1 MRVPLKY
8 IAQRAIQFIPAVLF
22 VVMLTFSLVRLA
34 AGDPVFVLAG
44 ESGADPAYYEMMR
57 GRLGLDKPI
66 HLQFLGY
73 VWSLMHGDLGRSHIS
88 RVPVLSLI
96 WERVPATALLAVA
109 AIVFSTVVGMALGA
123 LSALK
128 AGSAIDRAVIVGSL
142 VGYATPLFWLGQIL
156 ILVFALQFRLFPVG
170 GMQSLGG
177 ERSGW
182 SHVWDVAQHLFL
194 PAVSLGLGQLAVV
207 ARITR
212 SSLLNVLDQD
222 FVRTARAKG
231 LPEAIVVGKHASR
244 NAVLPVIT
252 VVGANVAFLA
262 GGSVLVEL
270 IFGWPGIGRLLYDAL
285 LQRDYP
291 VTTGVF
297 LVVSMAVL
305 ATSFAVDIIYA
316 AVNPRISFE

>member
-1 MRVPLKY
+1 MYV
-8 IAQRAIQFIPAVLF
+8 AQRALQFVPAVLF
-22 VVMLTFSLVRLA
+22 VVILTFALVRLA

-66 HLQFLGY
+66 HLQFAGY
-73 VWSLMHGDLGRSHIS
+73 VWSLLHGDLGRSHIS
-88 RVPVLSLI
+88 RVPVLTLI
-96 WERVPATALLAVA
+96 WERVPATALLAAA
-109 AIVFSTVVGMALGA
+109 AIVFSTVVGMALGTV
-123 LSALK
+123 SALK

-156 ILVFALQFRLFPVG
+156 ILVFALQLGMFPVG

-177 ERSGW
+177 ERGGW
-182 SHVWDVAQHLFL
+182 SHVWDIARHLTL

-212 SSLLNVLDQD
+212 SSLLNVLGQD

-231 LPEAIVVGKHASR
+231 LPESVVVGKHASR

-252 VVGANVAFLA
+252 VVGANIAFLA

-305 ATSFAVDIIYA
+305 VTSFLVDMLYAV
-316 AVNPRISFE
+316 VNPRISFE

>member
-1 MRVPLKY
+1 MRVPLTY
-8 IAQRAIQFIPAVLF
+8 VAQRAVQFVPAVLF
-22 VVMLTFSLVRLA
+22 VVVLTFALVRLA

-66 HLQFLGY
+66 HMQFAGY
-73 VWSLMHGDLGRSHIS
+73 VWSLLHGDFGRSHIS
-88 RVPVLSLI
+88 RVPVLTLI
-96 WERVPATALLAVA
+96 WERVPATALLAAA
-109 AIVFSTVVGMALGA
+109 AIVFSTVVGMALGTV
-123 LSALK
+123 SALK
-128 AGSAIDRAVIVGSL
+128 AGGAIDRAVIVGSL

-156 ILVFALQFRLFPVG
+156 ILVFALQLGVFPVG

-177 ERSGW
+177 ERGGW
-182 SHVWDVAQHLFL
+182 AHVWDVGRHLVL

-212 SSLLNVLDQD
+212 SSLLNVLGQD

-231 LPEAIVVGKHASR
+231 LPESIVVGKHASR

-297 LVVSMAVL
+297 LVVSLAVL
-305 ATSFAVDIIYA
+305 ITSFAMDILYA
-316 AVNPRISFE
+316 LVNPRISFD

>member
-8 IAQRAIQFIPAVLF
+8 IAQRAIQFVPAVLF
-22 VVMLTFSLVRLA
+22 VVMLTFALVHLA

-73 VWSLMHGDLGRSHIS
+73 AWSVLHGDFGRSHIS
-88 RVPVLSLI
+88 RVPVLTLI
-96 WERVPATALLAVA
+96 WERVPATALLAAA
-109 AIVFSTVVGMALGA
+109 AIVFSTVGGMALGT

-156 ILVFALQFRLFPVG
+156 ILVFALQFRVFPVG

-177 ERSGW
+177 ERGGW
-182 SHVWDVAQHLFL
+182 SYAWDVVQHLFL

-207 ARITR
+207 TRITR

-231 LPEAIVVGKHASR
+231 LPETVVVGKHASR

>member
-1 MRVPLKY
+1 MRIPLTY
-8 IAQRAIQFIPAVLF
+8 VAQRAVQFVPAVLF
-22 VVMLTFSLVRLA
+22 VVTLTFALVRLA

-66 HLQFLGY
+66 YRQFAGY
-73 VWSLMHGDLGRSHIS
+73 VWSLVQGDLGRSHIN
-88 RVPVLSLI
+88 RAPVLSLI
-96 WERVPATALLAVA
+96 WERVPATALLAAA
-109 AIVFSTVVGMALGA
+109 AILFSTVAGMALGTV
-123 LSALK
+123 SALK
-128 AGSAIDRAVIVGSL
+128 AGSAVDRAVIVASL

-156 ILVFALQFRLFPVG
+156 ILVFALHLGVLPVG
-170 GMQSLGG
+170 GIQSLGG

-182 SHVWDVAQHLFL
+182 SHAWDVARHLIL

-212 SSLLNVLDQD
+212 SSLLNVLGQD

-231 LPEAIVVGKHASR
+231 LPETVVVGKHASR

-291 VTTGVF
+291 ITTGVF

-305 ATSFAVDIIYA
+305 VISFVVDVLYA
-316 AVNPRISFE
+316 IVNPRITYD